1 MRGYDTYKLLRC
13 FWRKS
18 FARFGPGFWRDILN
32 LPVGHGRQPGE
43 DIAEVSVGFDT
54 VAAAALNDRVD
65 DRATF
70 SSVGV
75 AKEEPV
81 LFFQERS
88 DESHSQPDYYRFQF
102 GRPEDKFPVIPIDP
116 KRS

>member
-1 MRGYDTYKLLRC
+1 MLGYDICKLLRC
-13 FWRKS
+13 LWRKS
-18 FARFGPGFWRDILN
+18 FARIGPGFWRDILD
-32 LPVGHGRQPGE
+32 LPVGHGRQTGE

-75 AKEEPV
+75 AEEEPV
-81 LFFQERS
+81 LFSKSGRANRILNQIIIDFDLRVLQINFQ
-88 DESHSQPDYYRFQF
+88 
-102 GRPEDKFPVIPIDP
+102 
-116 KRS
+116 